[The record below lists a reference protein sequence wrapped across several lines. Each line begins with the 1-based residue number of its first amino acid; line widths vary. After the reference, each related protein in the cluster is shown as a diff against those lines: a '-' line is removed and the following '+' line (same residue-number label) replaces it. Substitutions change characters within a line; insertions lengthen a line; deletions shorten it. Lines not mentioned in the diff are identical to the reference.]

1 MSDRLRPFF
10 RLRRLLTGA
19 LTVLA
24 LLFIGLLLIPLLFL
38 RGIVHLF
45 WTGFDRLL
53 GWLGA

>member
-24 LLFIGLLLIPLLFL
+24 LL

>member
-24 LLFIGLLLIPLLFL
+24 LLFIGLLLL